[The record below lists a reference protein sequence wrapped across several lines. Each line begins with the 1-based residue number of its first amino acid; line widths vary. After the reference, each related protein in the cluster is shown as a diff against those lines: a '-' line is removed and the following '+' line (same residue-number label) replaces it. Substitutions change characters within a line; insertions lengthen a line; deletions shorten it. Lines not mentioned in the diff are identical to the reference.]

1 MICRGSIGQ
10 SIEAILS
17 KVKNINS
24 YLADIITE
32 DSTSADIIKNASIIL
47 AYYIGK
53 KNLPLLKKAYE
64 KKHDLLSLIDYINKY
79 ESINPYS

>member
-64 KKHDLLSLIDYINKY
+64 KKT
-79 ESINPYS
+79 